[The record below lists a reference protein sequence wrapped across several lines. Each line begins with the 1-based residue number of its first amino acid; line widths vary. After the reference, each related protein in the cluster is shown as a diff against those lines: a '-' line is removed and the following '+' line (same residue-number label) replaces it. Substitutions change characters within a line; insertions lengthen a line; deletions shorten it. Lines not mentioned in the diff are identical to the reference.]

1 MNVLTLITALAS
13 VCTWQFL
20 RWVLCK
26 QRYQVKLCRNV
37 SNDNEIA
44 KQTSF
49 ALHVQR
55 KWAEACAHLFVSRRN
70 SCTSSTVHLFARV
83 ARSPTHT
90 YIRKDPCTVRKW
102 RRWLCVNASFVH
114 VLWSIPMEFHPW
126 IVCTNGISSL
136 HCTLRK
142 CTTPSGTTDEPGNS
156 IS

>member
-13 VCTWQFL
+13 ACTWKFL

-55 KWAEACAHLFVSRRN
+55 KCAEACVHLFVSWRN

-83 ARSPTHT
+83 SCSPTRT
-90 YIRKDPCTVRKW
+90 YARNLFTVRKW
-102 RRWLCVNASFVH
+102 HRWLCENASYMH
-114 VLWSIPMEFHPW
+114 VLRIH
-126 IVCTNGISSL
+126 TNGISSL
-136 HCTLRK
+136 HCTLCKRM
-142 CTTPSGTTDEPGNS
+142 PSGTTDEPGTELAKDMSCAMGNYC
-156 IS
+156 